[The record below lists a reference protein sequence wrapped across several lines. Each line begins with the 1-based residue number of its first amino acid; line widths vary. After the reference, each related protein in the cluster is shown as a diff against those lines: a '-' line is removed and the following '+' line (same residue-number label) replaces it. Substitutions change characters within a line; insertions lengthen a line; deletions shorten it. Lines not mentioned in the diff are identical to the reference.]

1 MKSRRLSSSII
12 PQRNKLKCG
21 SPTEYM
27 DFVRNNPSHDD
38 RTGTMKMS
46 AEIRKDDVEN
56 LGNDDLTIKFG
67 GASTTVKWEDIDRGN
82 NSLLSDLRT
91 WKSGANVNWE
101 KGTIEY
107 TVKIESTKGTNGK
120 NATARDVM
128 TAVNKQMALTNMTVT
143 EVKTHSNWSQV
154 PLLTLLRQ
162 KSRRT
167 VHAPAVRRE
176 RTFTTFMRT
185 RRTKAARSIP

>member
-1 MKSRRLSSSII
+1 MWF
-12 PQRNKLKCG
+12 
-21 SPTEYM
+21 TDEYM

-101 KGTIEY
+101 KGRLSIPS
-107 TVKIESTKGTNGK
+107 KSNPQR
-120 NATARDVM
+120 ARTARTRLLQDVM
-128 TAVNKQMALTNMTVT
+128 TGC
-143 EVKTHSNWSQV
+143 E
-154 PLLTLLRQ
+154 
-162 KSRRT
+162 
-167 VHAPAVRRE
+167 
-176 RTFTTFMRT
+176 
-185 RRTKAARSIP
+185 

>member
-1 MKSRRLSSSII
+1 MWF
-12 PQRNKLKCG
+12 
-21 SPTEYM
+21 TDEYM

-107 TVKIESTKGTNGK
+107 TVKIESTKGT
-120 NATARDVM
+120 R
-128 TAVNKQMALTNMTVT
+128 LL
-143 EVKTHSNWSQV
+143 KTS
-154 PLLTLLRQ
+154 
-162 KSRRT
+162 
-167 VHAPAVRRE
+167 
-176 RTFTTFMRT
+176 
-185 RRTKAARSIP
+185 